1 MESTRDVIILCNKE
15 CQLLWYMVRV
25 LRVAGLK
32 YVLRSVNRSLRWFDV
47 RPRTSAI
54 VVIAETHF
62 LKKDIVEISGKLHK
76 ALSGT

>member
-1 MESTRDVIILCNKE
+1 
-15 CQLLWYMVRV
+15 MVRV

-54 VVIAETHF
+54 VAFAGIRF
-62 LKKDIVEISGKLHK
+62 LKKGIVEINGKHSQGCRSCSGFSRYTFKPSVSLK
-76 ALSGT
+76 

>member
-1 MESTRDVIILCNKE
+1 
-15 CQLLWYMVRV
+15 MVRV

-32 YVLRSVNRSLRWFDV
+32 YVLRFVNRSLRWFDV

-54 VVIAETHF
+54 VAIAGIHF
-62 LKKDIVEISGKLHK
+62 LKEDIVEISGKLHQ

>member
-1 MESTRDVIILCNKE
+1 
-15 CQLLWYMVRV
+15 MVRV

-32 YVLRSVNRSLRWFDV
+32 YVLRFVNRSLRWFDV

-54 VVIAETHF
+54 VAIAGIYF
-62 LKKDIVEISGKLHK
+62 LKEDIVEISGKLHQ

>member
-1 MESTRDVIILCNKE
+1 
-15 CQLLWYMVRV
+15 MVRV

-54 VVIAETHF
+54 VVIAGTHF
-62 LKKDIVEISGKLHK
+62 LKKDIVETSGKLHK